1 MKLKKSHLN
10 GKNGSSKALPQKD
23 KIVFPVTY
31 ELKVILELSRP
42 KNELRDELESL
53 FDRHR
58 ISFTFLSEKPSSK
71 GNYTSLSFKVT
82 LIDELQMKALY
93 AGLEGIK
100 EIKFAV

>member
-1 MKLKKSHLN
+1 LKKLHLN

-23 KIVFPVTY
+23 KIIFPVSY

-42 KNELRDELESL
+42 KNELRNELESL
-53 FDRHR
+53 FSRHS
-58 ISFTFLSEKPSSK
+58 IPFTFLSEKPSSK
-71 GNYTSLSFKVT
+71 GNYTSLRYKVT
-82 LIDELQMKALY
+82 LIDEPQMKALY